1 MHALLGDLLRGRSR
15 SRGRRRRRRK
25 EGEKKEE
32 RKKERKETKKKKEE
46 RRRKGRRRGRE
57 RRRIRRDL
65 LRERKRE
72 MAGVVVRPLWCRFD
86 LGFRRGVI
94 RTTTTG
100 WRQIALFH
108 SLALHGSSVR
118 GRRTNFVGGRKG
130 RYSPG
135 YRCSSKFNCF
145 VFLLWF
151 CKGAAVRECRS
162 EEL

>member
-1 MHALLGDLLRGRSR
+1 MHALLGDLVRGRSRR

-25 EGEKKEE
+25 EGEEGNEE
-32 RKKERKETKKKKEE
+32 R
-46 RRRKGRRRGRE
+46 
-57 RRRIRRDL
+57 RRDL

-72 MAGVVVRPLWCRFD
+72 MAGVVVRPLWCRVD

-108 SLALHGSSVR
+108 SQSLHGSSFG

-130 RYSPG
+130 LYSPG
-135 YRCSSKFNCF
+135 YLCSSKFSCF
-145 VFLLWF
+145 IFLLWF
-151 CKGAAVRECRS
+151 CEGAAVRECRIK
-162 EEL
+162 EQ